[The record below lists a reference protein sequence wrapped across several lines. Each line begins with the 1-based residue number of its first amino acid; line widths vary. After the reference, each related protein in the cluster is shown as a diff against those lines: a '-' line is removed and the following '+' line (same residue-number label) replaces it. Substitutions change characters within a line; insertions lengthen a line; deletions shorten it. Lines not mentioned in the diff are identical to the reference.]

1 MEQTIKEAL
10 ARREREEALL
20 RFPAFSYEDAL
31 NLGLK
36 IIELAKARR
45 AAVAVDSTVN
55 QTQVFHYA
63 MPGTNRRNAM
73 WIQRKENMVQ
83 TSQISSLHA
92 GQYLAST
99 GKDLWK
105 DWRLDE
111 ADYAAIGGGFPIIVA
126 GTGVVGAVA
135 CSGLPHEMDHQLLV
149 DAICQILGVDLE
161 AEM

>member
-1 MEQTIKEAL
+1 MDSAQGEYGAD
-10 ARREREEALL
+10 
-20 RFPAFSYEDAL
+20 FS
-31 NLGLK
+31 NQFSPCG
-36 IIELAKARR
+36 
-45 AAVAVDSTVN
+45 AV
-55 QTQVFHYA
+55 F
-63 MPGTNRRNAM
+63 
-73 WIQRKENMVQ
+73 
-83 TSQISSLHA
+83 
-92 GQYLAST
+92 GQG

>member
-1 MEQTIKEAL
+1 M
-10 ARREREEALL
+10 
-20 RFPAFSYEDAL
+20 
-31 NLGLK
+31 
-36 IIELAKARR
+36 
-45 AAVAVDSTVN
+45 AVDITVN

-92 GQYLAST
+92 GQYLESA

-149 DAICQILGVDLE
+149 DAICQILDVDLD